1 MNTNKSKNF
10 VAGLPFKGWPAFTF
24 LKEIIMSYHQ
34 LQRLLKDSEALD
46 TFAGMLLEEGETEL
60 VKKIEAKKKFLDNH
74 ISSVMEVAA

>member
-1 MNTNKSKNF
+1 
-10 VAGLPFKGWPAFTF
+10 
-24 LKEIIMSYHQ
+24 MSDHQ